1 MAKAKDLLRAA
12 FMFRKGK
19 QYLDIVFNV
28 EEGEINPNATYIQT
42 FDKYTTFSG
51 GNVRP
56 DVVFVTTAGAT
67 SYLYKV
73 D

>member
-1 MAKAKDLLRAA
+1 MKAKELLNAA
-12 FMFRKGK
+12 FVLRKGK
-19 QYLDIVFNV
+19 AYMDIVWNV

-42 FDKYTTFSG
+42 FDKYTTFSNG
-51 GNVRP
+51 CVRP
-56 DVVFVTTAGAT
+56 DVTFKTTAGAT

>member
-1 MAKAKDLLRAA
+1 MKAKDLLKAA
-12 FMFRKGK
+12 FVIRKGK
-19 QYLDIVFNV
+19 AYQDVVWNV
-28 EEGEINPNATYIQT
+28 EEGEIKPNASYIQT

-51 GNVRP
+51 GNVFP
-56 DVVFVTTAGAT
+56 DVTFKTTAGET